1 MADKKTA
8 PAKTPEAQIAEL
20 EARIE
25 KLEAAKCEC
34 PAHKLMAKVCKDGKC
49 PTQDEA
55 RQWIKDNP
63 FLALGIAV
71 LVSAFVFGILF

>member
-25 KLEAAKCEC
+25 KLEAC
-34 PAHKLMAKVCKDGKC
+34 PVRKFMGNLCKDGKC